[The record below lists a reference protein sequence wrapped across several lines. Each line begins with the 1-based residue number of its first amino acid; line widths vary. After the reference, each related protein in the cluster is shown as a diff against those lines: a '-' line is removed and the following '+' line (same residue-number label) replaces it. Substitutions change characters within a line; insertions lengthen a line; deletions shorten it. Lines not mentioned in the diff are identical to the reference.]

1 MRSVLLTANY
11 SATAASAVRAYIFL
25 YDSYGTTMS
34 YRDIQGENTKIV
46 LWTLVEIVAALMG
59 SCFPTLRPLFAG
71 TSFGSFLGS
80 IFSVLALSS
89 RGSRDSRQ
97 GRDEDRVHVVT
108 IGGSEPK
115 NVAASEKDSRGS
127 ESDLSDVGNLA

>member
-1 MRSVLLTANY
+1 MANN

-46 LWTLVEIVAALMG
+46 VWTLVEIVAALMG

-71 TSFGSFLGS
+71 SSFGSFLGS

-89 RGSRDSRQ
+89 RASRDSRH
-97 GRDEDRVHVVT
+97 EDRVHVVT

-115 NVAASEKDSRGS
+115 NVAASEKNSRGS
-127 ESDLSDVGNLA
+127 ESDLSDGNLA